1 MDKVELIRLK
11 KNLFCEV
18 QYMLMDY
25 GLDRDE
31 NFVQHIADEIAQKY
45 VERREH

>member
-11 KNLFCEV
+11 KNLYCDV
-18 QYMLMDY
+18 QEMLMNY

-31 NFVQHIADEIAQKY
+31 RFIQHIADEIAQKY